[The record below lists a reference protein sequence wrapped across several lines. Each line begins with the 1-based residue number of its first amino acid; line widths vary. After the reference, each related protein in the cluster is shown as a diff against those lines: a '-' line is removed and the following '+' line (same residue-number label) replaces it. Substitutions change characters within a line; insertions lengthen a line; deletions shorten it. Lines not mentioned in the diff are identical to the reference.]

1 MSSKP
6 KRIVLVDPLGDILF
20 SGESMIAK
28 EAVQET
34 DAERCPETKRSAE
47 SGTFRAVTP
56 PAVTEVDNDI
66 SHSAEAATQKRGPRA
81 A

>member
-1 MSSKP
+1 MPSS

-28 EAVQET
+28 QVDE
-34 DAERCPETKRSAE
+34 ERCPETKRSAE
-47 SGTFRAVTP
+47 SGMFPSVSPSKRA
-56 PAVTEVDNDI
+56 PAVTEATFA
-66 SHSAEAATQKRGPRA
+66 SEASSTEKKRDPRA